1 MYIFDMELPLV
12 LCDLGELLTDYAAC
26 LTSCDPADLLH
37 CDVTGCLVSG
47 PADQKWE
54 NCMTGEGVTTVHSSA
69 LATLHAMEM
78 YDRKWWPILLR
89 KLLVFG
95 PTLYLNRDCKTA
107 F

>member
-54 NCMTGEGVTTVHSSA
+54 NCMTGESA
-69 LATLHAMEM
+69 IVLLLFSLLHAIEM
-78 YDRKWWPILLR
+78 YDRK
-89 KLLVFG
+89 
-95 PTLYLNRDCKTA
+95 
-107 F
+107 

>member
-54 NCMTGEGVTTVHSSA
+54 NCMTGDGCYCVTGRSTA
-69 LATLHAMEM
+69 LATLHSIKM
-78 YDRKWWPILLR
+78 YDRKWWSILLCR
-89 KLLVFG
+89 WLVFG
-95 PTLYLNRDCKTA
+95 PTFLP
-107 F
+107 

>member
-54 NCMTGEGVTTVHSSA
+54 NCMTGGGVPVHS
-69 LATLHAMEM
+69 LATLHAIEM
-78 YDRKWWPILLR
+78 YGRKRWQILLP
-89 KLLVFG
+89 KLFVFG
-95 PTLYLNRDCKTA
+95 PPFLPWP
-107 F
+107 

>member
-26 LTSCDPADLLH
+26 LTSCDPADLLN
-37 CDVTGCLVSG
+37 CNVTGCLVSG

-54 NCMTGEGVTTVHSSA
+54 NCMTGEGVREGCYYCVTVHSSA
-69 LATLHAMEM
+69 LATLHAIKMC
-78 YDRKWWPILLR
+78 DRKWWPILLR

-95 PTLYLNRDCKTA
+95 TTFLP
-107 F
+107 

>member
-54 NCMTGEGVTTVHSSA
+54 NCMTGDGCYYCSFIGTGDSA
-69 LATLHAMEM
+69 C
-78 YDRKWWPILLR
+78 DGN
-89 KLLVFG
+89 V
-95 PTLYLNRDCKTA
+95 
-107 F
+107 

>member
-54 NCMTGEGVTTVHSSA
+54 NCMTGEGVTVHS

-95 PTLYLNRDCKTA
+95 PTFYLDFDCKTE